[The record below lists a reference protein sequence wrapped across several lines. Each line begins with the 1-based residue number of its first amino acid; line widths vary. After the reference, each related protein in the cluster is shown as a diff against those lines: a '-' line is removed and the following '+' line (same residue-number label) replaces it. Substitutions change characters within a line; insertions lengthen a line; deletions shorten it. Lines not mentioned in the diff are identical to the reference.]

1 MSKRAERR
9 HHYRRLKKRVK
20 YYYRS
25 EWEGP
30 WEDSSLGF
38 IVNSRPD
45 CSCSMCRNP
54 RHSIYECKHTIQER
68 KAFQDSVDDLIME
81 YYNEK
86 VS

>member
-9 HHYRRLKKRVK
+9 HHYQRLKKKVK

-30 WEDSSLGF
+30 WEDNALGF
-38 IVNSRPD
+38 IVNSRPN

-54 RHSIYECKHTIQER
+54 RHSIYER

-81 YYNEK
+81 YYDEK